1 MPIAR
6 WGVHL
11 GSYATWD
18 ACRCECVKVVVLSIP
33 ILCWQGRY
41 VWPGN
46 GGRMGG
52 GSGGKVMRWCATHRP
67 VAGFTV
73 DPLASTGH
81 CRPHL
86 VGGGVTAG
94 LGAGRVTRV
103 IVAEWSDPQTTT
115 PTHHTHLKAPGHRAV
130 PPRWR
135 CRRAAPGA
143 WWPPQCPCACRR
155 RGQGMGQGGAPSPW
169 RAREVCHTYT
179 SEIFRD
185 T

>member
-1 MPIAR
+1 MGRPP
-6 WGVHL
+6 GVICHL
-11 GSYATWD
+11 GRVSVWV
-18 ACRCECVKVVVLSIP
+18 CE
-33 ILCWQGRY
+33 
-41 VWPGN
+41 
-46 GGRMGG
+46 GG
-52 GSGGKVMRWCATHRP
+52 GALHTHP
-67 VAGFTV
+67 LLAGQV
-73 DPLASTGH
+73 CMAWQWWQDGWWEWRESDEVVCHSPAGRRLYRRSPRLDWALPPSHG
-81 CRPHL
+81 
-86 VGGGVTAG
+86 GGGVTAG

-169 RAREVCHTYT
+169 RAREVCHVHV
-179 SEIFRD
+179 
-185 T
+185 